1 MRQVLSQSNQRM
13 KMNTLKIVAGVVSR
27 IATVAVITSGAS
39 LVIAPVTSA
48 APGQFLVT
56 REIPTLEDLDA
67 QVAFLIETPASDEA
81 KAANMEGGMRAVVVA
96 RTLYNIGW
104 YRAPRG
110 SNEITGPETHDGD
123 VHTAM
128 LRSKSAGQ
136 PDLVARVVWKRID
149 GVWKLS
155 NSSVCEG
162 IKAVGLAMAC
172 DF

>member
-1 MRQVLSQSNQRM
+1 M
-13 KMNTLKIVAGVVSR
+13 KTLKTVAGIVSTIVSVTVV
-27 IATVAVITSGAS
+27 TSGVSIVNAP
-39 LVIAPVTSA
+39 IAAA
-48 APGQFLVT
+48 APGDLITSDV
-56 REIPTLEDLDA
+56 PTLQELDD
-67 QVAFLIETPASDEA
+67 QLAFLIELPGSDEA
-81 KAANMEGGMRAVVVA
+81 KAAHMEGGMRAVVVA

-110 SNEITGPETHDGD
+110 SNEVSGPETHDGN

-136 PDLVARVVWKRID
+136 PDLVARVVWKRLD

-162 IKAVGLAMAC
+162 VKAVGLAMGC

>member
-1 MRQVLSQSNQRM
+1 M
-13 KMNTLKIVAGVVSR
+13 KTLKTVAGVVSTITAVTMVTTGVS
-27 IATVAVITSGAS
+27 IANAPIASAVPDNFLITDD
-39 LVIAPVTSA
+39 V
-48 APGQFLVT
+48 
-56 REIPTLEDLDA
+56 PTLDQLNDQVDL
-67 QVAFLIETPASDEA
+67 LIEQPSSDEA
-81 KAANMEGGMRAVVVA
+81 KAANMEGGMRAIVVA
-96 RTLYNIGW
+96 KTLYNLGW

-110 SNEITGPETHDGD
+110 SNDITGPETHDGN

-162 IKAVGLAMAC
+162 IKAVGLALAC

>member
-1 MRQVLSQSNQRM
+1 M
-13 KMNTLKIVAGVVSR
+13 KTLKIVAGVVST
-27 IATVAVITSGAS
+27 IATVTMVTTGAS
-39 LVIAPVTSA
+39 VANAPAASA
-48 APGQFLVT
+48 ASGDFLIT
-56 REIPTLEDLDA
+56 RDVPTLDDLHN
-67 QVAFLIETPASDEA
+67 QVAFLIETPGVSDEA

-96 RTLYNIGW
+96 DTLYNSGLF
-104 YRAPRG
+104 RAPIG
-110 SNEITGPETHDGD
+110 SNEITGPETQDGD

-128 LRSKSAGQ
+128 LRSKSAGR

-162 IKAVGLAMAC
+162 VKAVGLPLAC

>member
-1 MRQVLSQSNQRM
+1 M
-13 KMNTLKIVAGVVSR
+13 KTLKTVAGIVSTIVSVTVV
-27 IATVAVITSGAS
+27 TSGVSIVNAP
-39 LVIAPVTSA
+39 IAAA
-48 APGQFLVT
+48 APGDLITSDV
-56 REIPTLEDLDA
+56 PTLQELDD
-67 QVAFLIETPASDEA
+67 QLAFLIELPGSDEA
-81 KAANMEGGMRAVVVA
+81 KAAHMEGGMRAVVVA

-110 SNEITGPETHDGD
+110 SNELSGPETHDGN

-136 PDLVARVVWKRID
+136 PDLVARVVWKRLD

-162 IKAVGLAMAC
+162 VKAVGLAMGC

>member
-1 MRQVLSQSNQRM
+1 M
-13 KMNTLKIVAGVVSR
+13 KTLKIVAGAVST
-27 IATVAVITSGAS
+27 IATVAAVTTGAS
-39 LVIAPVTSA
+39 VVNAPVASA
-48 APGQFLVT
+48 APGEFLIT
-56 REIPTLEDLDA
+56 REVPTLDDLHA
-67 QVAFLIETPASDEA
+67 QVVFLIETPASDEA

-96 RTLYNIGW
+96 QTLYNLGLF
-104 YRAPRG
+104 RPPLG
-110 SNEITGPETHDGD
+110 SNEITGPETQNGN

-128 LRSKSAGQ
+128 LRSKTAGR

-162 IKAVGLAMAC
+162 VKAVGLAMAC

>member
-1 MRQVLSQSNQRM
+1 M
-13 KMNTLKIVAGVVSR
+13 KSLNIVAGVVSS
-27 IATVAVITSGAS
+27 ITAVTMVTTGAS
-39 LVIAPVTSA
+39 VVNPPVASA
-48 APGQFLVT
+48 APGEFLITKDV
-56 REIPTLEDLDA
+56 PTLDDLHD
-67 QVAFLIETPASDEA
+67 QVVFLIETPASDEA

-96 RTLYNIGW
+96 QTLYNSGLFRPPI
-104 YRAPRG
+104 G
-110 SNEITGPETHDGD
+110 SNQISGPETHDGN

-128 LRSKSAGQ
+128 LRSKSAGR

-162 IKAVGLAMAC
+162 IKAVGLSMAC

>member
-1 MRQVLSQSNQRM
+1 M
-13 KMNTLKIVAGVVSR
+13 KTLKTVAGVVST
-27 IATVAVITSGAS
+27 IATVVVTTGAS
-39 LVIAPVTSA
+39 LAIAPAATA
-48 APGQFLVT
+48 APGEFLITKDV
-56 REIPTLEDLDA
+56 PTLEDLDA
-67 QVAFLIETPASDEA
+67 QVAFLIEQPASDEA

-110 SNEITGPETHDGD
+110 SNEIHGPETHEGD

-162 IKAVGLAMAC
+162 VKAVGLTTGC
-172 DF
+172 NF

>member
-1 MRQVLSQSNQRM
+1 M
-13 KMNTLKIVAGVVSR
+13 KTLETVAGVVST
-27 IATVAVITSGAS
+27 IAAVAVVTTGAS
-39 LVIAPVTSA
+39 VVSAPVASA
-48 APGQFLVT
+48 DPGKFLIT
-56 REIPTLEDLDA
+56 REVPTLEDLHA

-81 KAANMEGGMRAVVVA
+81 KAANMEGGMKAAVVA
-96 RTLYNIGW
+96 RTLYNLGLF
-104 YRAPRG
+104 RAPLG
-110 SNEITGPETHDGD
+110 SNQITGPETQNGN

-128 LRSKSAGQ
+128 LRSKTAGR

-162 IKAVGLAMAC
+162 VKAVGLAMAC

>member
-1 MRQVLSQSNQRM
+1 M
-13 KMNTLKIVAGVVSR
+13 KTLKIVAGIVPA
-27 IATVAVITSGAS
+27 IVAVAVTGTSVAN
-39 LVIAPVTSA
+39 APDAAA
-48 APGQFLVT
+48 APGEFLITKEV
-56 REIPTLEDLDA
+56 PTLDDLDA
-67 QVAFLIETPASDEA
+67 QVAFLIEQPASDEA

-96 RTLYNIGW
+96 RTLYNSGLF
-104 YRAPRG
+104 RAPIG
-110 SNEITGPETHDGD
+110 SNDITGPETHNGD

-128 LRSKSAGQ
+128 LRSKSAGR

-162 IKAVGLAMAC
+162 IKAVGLAIAC

>member
-1 MRQVLSQSNQRM
+1 M
-13 KMNTLKIVAGVVSR
+13 KTLKIVAGIVSTI
-27 IATVAVITSGAS
+27 IAVAVTGSSVANAP
-39 LVIAPVTSA
+39 IASA
-48 APGQFLVT
+48 APGEFLITKDV
-56 REIPTLEDLDA
+56 PTLDDLHD
-67 QVAFLIETPASDEA
+67 QVVFLIETPASDEA

-96 RTLYNIGW
+96 RTLYNTGLF
-104 YRAPRG
+104 RAPIG
-110 SNEITGPETHDGD
+110 SNDITGPETHDGN

-128 LRSKSAGQ
+128 LRSKSAGR

-162 IKAVGLAMAC
+162 IKAVGLAIAC

>member
-1 MRQVLSQSNQRM
+1 M
-13 KMNTLKIVAGVVSR
+13 KTLGIVAGVVST
-27 IATVAVITSGAS
+27 ITAVTMVTTGAS
-39 LVIAPVTSA
+39 VVNAPVASA
-48 APGQFLVT
+48 APGDLITDDV
-56 REIPTLEDLDA
+56 PTLNQLDD
-67 QVAFLIETPASDEA
+67 QVAFLIELPGSDEA
-81 KAANMEGGMRAVVVA
+81 KAAHMEGGMRAVVVA
-96 RTLYNIGW
+96 RTLYNLGW
-104 YRAPRG
+104 YRTPRG
-110 SNEITGPETHDGD
+110 SNDIHGPETHDGN

-162 IKAVGLAMAC
+162 VKAVGLAMAC

>member
-1 MRQVLSQSNQRM
+1 M
-13 KMNTLKIVAGVVSR
+13 KTLTTVAGVVSS
-27 IATVAVITSGAS
+27 IMTVAVVTTGAS
-39 LVIAPVTSA
+39 VVNAPIAAASPGDLVSA
-48 APGQFLVT
+48 DV
-56 REIPTLEDLDA
+56 PTLSELDD
-67 QVAFLIETPASDEA
+67 QVAFLIELPGSDEA
-81 KAANMEGGMRAVVVA
+81 KAAHMEGGMRAVVVA

-110 SNEITGPETHDGD
+110 SNEITGPETHEGN

-162 IKAVGLAMAC
+162 VKAVGLAMGC

>member
-1 MRQVLSQSNQRM
+1 M
-13 KMNTLKIVAGVVSR
+13 KTLETVAGVVST
-27 IATVAVITSGAS
+27 IAAVAVVTTGAS
-39 LVIAPVTSA
+39 VVGAPVASA
-48 APGQFLVT
+48 DPGKFLIT
-56 REIPTLEDLDA
+56 REVPTLEDLHA

-81 KAANMEGGMRAVVVA
+81 KAANLEGGMKAVVVA
-96 RTLYNIGW
+96 RTLYNLGLF
-104 YRAPRG
+104 RAPLG
-110 SNEITGPETHDGD
+110 SNQITGPETQNGN

-128 LRSKSAGQ
+128 LRSKTAGR

-162 IKAVGLAMAC
+162 VKAVGLAMAC

>member
-1 MRQVLSQSNQRM
+1 M
-13 KMNTLKIVAGVVSR
+13 KTLKIVAGIVSM
-27 IATVAVITSGAS
+27 IVAVAVTGAS
-39 LVIAPVTSA
+39 VANAPLASA
-48 APGQFLVT
+48 APGEFLITKDV
-56 REIPTLEDLDA
+56 PTLDDLHA
-67 QVAFLIETPASDEA
+67 QVVFLIETPASDEA

-96 RTLYNIGW
+96 RTLYNTGLF
-104 YRAPRG
+104 RAPIG
-110 SNEITGPETHDGD
+110 SNDITGPETHDGN

-128 LRSKSAGQ
+128 LRSKSAGR

-162 IKAVGLAMAC
+162 IRAVGLAIAC

>member
-1 MRQVLSQSNQRM
+1 M
-13 KMNTLKIVAGVVSR
+13 KSLKIVAGVVST
-27 IATVAVITSGAS
+27 IATVAAVTTGVSSVNAPAAS
-39 LVIAPVTSA
+39 AG
-48 APGQFLVT
+48 PGEFLIT
-56 REIPTLEDLDA
+56 REVPTLEDLDD

-96 RTLYNIGW
+96 RTLYNLGLF
-104 YRAPRG
+104 RAPVG
-110 SNEITGPETHDGD
+110 SNDITGPETHEGN

-128 LRSKSAGQ
+128 LRSKSAGR

-162 IKAVGLAMAC
+162 VKAVGLAMAC

>member
-1 MRQVLSQSNQRM
+1 M
-13 KMNTLKIVAGVVSR
+13 KTLKIIAGVVST
-27 IATVAVITSGAS
+27 IATVATGAS
-39 LVIAPVTSA
+39 VVNAPVASA
-48 APGQFLVT
+48 APGEFLITKEV
-56 REIPTLEDLDA
+56 PTLDDLDA

-81 KAANMEGGMRAVVVA
+81 KAANMEGGTRAVVVA
-96 RTLYNIGW
+96 RTLYNIGM

-110 SNEITGPETHDGD
+110 SNEITGPETHDGN

-128 LRSKSAGQ
+128 LRSKTAGQ
-136 PDLVARVVWKRID
+136 PDLIARVVWKRID

-162 IKAVGLAMAC
+162 VKAVGLAMAC

>member
-1 MRQVLSQSNQRM
+1 M
-13 KMNTLKIVAGVVSR
+13 KTLKIVAGVAST
-27 IATVAVITSGAS
+27 IVAVAVATTGAS
-39 LVIAPVTSA
+39 VVNAPLASA
-48 APGQFLVT
+48 APGDLITADV
-56 REIPTLEDLDA
+56 PTLGELDD
-67 QVAFLIETPASDEA
+67 QVAFLIERPGSDEA
-81 KAANMEGGMRAVVVA
+81 KAVHMEGGMRAVVVA

-110 SNEITGPETHDGD
+110 SNDITGPETHDGN

-162 IKAVGLAMAC
+162 VKAVGLAMGC

>member
-1 MRQVLSQSNQRM
+1 M
-13 KMNTLKIVAGVVSR
+13 KTLKAVAGVVST
-27 IATVAVITSGAS
+27 IASVAVVTTGATVVNAP
-39 LVIAPVTSA
+39 IAAA
-48 APGQFLVT
+48 APGGFLITKEV
-56 REIPTLEDLDA
+56 PTLEDLDA

-96 RTLYNIGW
+96 DTLYNIGW

-110 SNEITGPETHDGD
+110 SNDITGPETHDGN

-162 IKAVGLAMAC
+162 VKAVGLAMGC

>member
-1 MRQVLSQSNQRM
+1 M
-13 KMNTLKIVAGVVSR
+13 KIRTIVAGVLSTV
-27 IATVAVITSGAS
+27 ATVVTITTAAAV
-39 LVIAPVTSA
+39 VHAPVASA
-48 APGQFLVT
+48 APGEFLIT
-56 REIPTLEDLDA
+56 RKVPTLADLDA

-96 RTLYNIGW
+96 RTLYNIGL

-128 LRSKSAGQ
+128 LRSKTAGQ

-162 IKAVGLAMAC
+162 VKAVGLAMAC

>member
-1 MRQVLSQSNQRM
+1 M
-13 KMNTLKIVAGVVSR
+13 KTLRIVAGVVST
-27 IATVAVITSGAS
+27 IATVAAVMTGAS
-39 LVIAPVTSA
+39 VVNASAASA
-48 APGQFLVT
+48 APGDFLIT
-56 REIPTLEDLDA
+56 REVPTLADLNA
-67 QVAFLIETPASDEA
+67 QVKFLIETPASDEA

-96 RTLYNIGW
+96 RTLYNIGL

-110 SNEITGPETHDGD
+110 SNEVTGPETQNSN

-128 LRSKSAGQ
+128 LRSKTAGQ

-162 IKAVGLAMAC
+162 VKAVGLAMGC

>member
-1 MRQVLSQSNQRM
+1 M
-13 KMNTLKIVAGVVSR
+13 KSLRTVAGVVST
-27 IATVAVITSGAS
+27 IVSVAVVTAGAS
-39 LVIAPVTSA
+39 VVNAPDATA
-48 APGQFLVT
+48 APGDFLITKEV
-56 REIPTLEDLDA
+56 PTLQDLDD

-110 SNEITGPETHDGD
+110 SNEITGPETHAGN

-162 IKAVGLAMAC
+162 VKAVGLAMAC

>member
-1 MRQVLSQSNQRM
+1 M
-13 KMNTLKIVAGVVSR
+13 KTSTTVAGVAST
-27 IATVAVITSGAS
+27 IVAVAMVTTGAS
-39 LVIAPVTSA
+39 VINAPVASA
-48 APGQFLVT
+48 APGDLITGDV
-56 REIPTLEDLDA
+56 PTLRELDD
-67 QVAFLIETPASDEA
+67 QVAFLIELPGSDQA
-81 KAANMEGGMRAVVVA
+81 KAAHMEGGMNAVVVA
-96 RTLYNIGW
+96 RTLYNTGM

-110 SNEITGPETHDGD
+110 SNEITGPETHDGN

-162 IKAVGLAMAC
+162 IRAVGLPMNCPA
-172 DF
+172 